1 MIKKLVPSAVALALT
16 ALPLGAQQPS
26 ELGDQCGQV
35 ADDSARD
42 VCYMVAQAVHSA
54 QPQFG
59 MLIANGN
66 PTLGTAATGGLRL
79 GAIPRVS
86 ATARVNAVFVR
97 IPDILDEGGFAR
109 DVITAAGIPIPAL
122 SGDVSVGV
130 FPGFTVTPLVTG
142 IGAVDLIGSATW
154 LPFSAIASEGFAD
167 ENPNFAFGVGGRL
180 GLLRESFLTPAA
192 SVSVVRHSLG
202 RSQFGDICPG
212 ETVVEEGARLCA
224 GGGDPG
230 EFAFDLTNWSTR
242 ALVSKRLL
250 GLGATLGVGWDR
262 LSSDLDFGYREGAE
276 AGARVHRFDRM
287 NLNETR
293 MSVFGNLSYTLLIG
307 TLGIEGGWIE
317 GGEPIEGFAG
327 RESEFDPRRRSYFA
341 NLGLRIA
348 L

>member
-1 MIKKLVPSAVALALT
+1 MIKKLVLSAAALALT
-16 ALPLGAQQPS
+16 TLPLTAQQPS
-26 ELGDQCGQV
+26 ELGDRCRQI

-42 VCYMVAQAVHSA
+42 VCYMVAQAAHSA
-54 QPQFG
+54 QPQLG

-79 GAIPRVS
+79 GIIPRVS
-86 ATARVNAVFVR
+86 ATARINAVFVR

-109 DVITAAGIPIPAL
+109 DVVTAAGIPIPAL
-122 SGDVSVGV
+122 SGDVSVGL
-130 FPGFTVTPLVTG
+130 FPGFNLTPFVTG
-142 IGAVDLIGSATW
+142 VGAVDLIGSATW
-154 LPFSAIASEGFAD
+154 LPFSAIASDGFAD
-167 ENPNFAFGVGGRL
+167 DNPNFAFGVGGRL
-180 GLLRESFLTPAA
+180 GLLRESILTPAA

-212 ETVVEEGARLCA
+212 ETALEEGVRRCL

-250 GLGATLGVGWDR
+250 GVGATLGVGWDR
-262 LSSDLDFGYREGAE
+262 LGSGIDFGYREGV
-276 AGARVHRFDRM
+276 GAPARIERFEGLGLD
-287 NLNETR
+287 ETR

-307 TLGIEGGWIE
+307 TLGIEGGWVE
-317 GGEPIEGFAG
+317 GAEPIEGFAG
-327 RESEFDPRRRSYFA
+327 RESDFDPRRRSYFA